1 MSGDTAFL
9 YISLCFNLAFAIISL
24 LKSVRK
30 CKTYCCEYTTNGVSG
45 EGEEAPTRSNGDA
58 SASKTNRFQQIIQK
72 ITPRPQ
78 KEISNPTQMDSQV

>member
-45 EGEEAPTRSNGDA
+45 EGEEAP
-58 SASKTNRFQQIIQK
+58 KTNRFQQIIQK